1 MLKVLVACGNGMG
14 TSMLIKNKAENTF
27 KKLGL
32 EAHFDHCGLDEAASS
47 ASQFD
52 IVFCPNNLVG
62 QFSLPNSSTTKVIGM
77 VNVLSEEEMVSKL
90 KENGYLQD

>member
-32 EAHFDHCGLDEAASS
+32 EAHFEHSGIDEAS
-47 ASQFD
+47 AGAAQYD

-62 QFSLPNSSTTKVIGM
+62 QFSLPKNSQTKIIGM
-77 VNVLSEEEMVSKL
+77 VNVLSEEEMIGKL
-90 KENGYLQD
+90 KENGYIE